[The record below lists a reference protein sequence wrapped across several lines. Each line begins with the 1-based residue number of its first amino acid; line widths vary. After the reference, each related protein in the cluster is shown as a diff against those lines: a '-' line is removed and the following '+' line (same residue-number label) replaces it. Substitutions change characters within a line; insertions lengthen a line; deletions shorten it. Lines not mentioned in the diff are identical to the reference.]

1 MGFELLKKLQKIML
15 FMIIICV
22 PLNNLPKAFTLP
34 GLGGTLSNYFV
45 LVAILMLLYEYLKF
59 GFEINK
65 KVIKF
70 FTVFILWQLV
80 CLIIG
85 LATYEYN
92 ELLSLEQIP
101 KLNTVVHFFSD
112 FEIRVNELLAI
123 KAWLFLRFSKDILFT
138 NNVIFFVTFYIYHLY
153 KANFDAAYKDVRKAV
168 MCLVLIMGAYSFIE
182 LLWLKLGLKFAEDFL
197 INFNSLLYEPKSSH
211 GWWPPLLWNNQLRSI
226 CSEPSFFGTISILC
240 LPFLWSLLFESKN
253 KFLSGILIFY
263 FSLMIVATNS
273 RTAIILT
280 IVTIILLGIITIIN
294 RTMLKQ
300 VLIICC
306 VSVMA
311 FTVNLIDYRQLLNY
325 GKLTMLTAE
334 KYLEQNVV
342 SITESN
348 VRSNSARFANLIA
361 NLKTIKQHPILGVGT
376 GLKDAYIDSNLPEF
390 AFSNSEVRN
399 WSQYMHNEGILK
411 SGYPSLNKFADVC
424 VANGI
429 IGFVLYF
436 TPLIY
441 LSLKLLKNNQK
452 ILGCN
457 YTLLLIIE
465 MIALLGA
472 MFSGSAL
479 IICNGIVWGLLLCKI
494 KSMKN

>member
-70 FTVFILWQLV
+70 FTAFILWQLV

-211 GWWPPLLWNNQLRSI
+211 GWWPPLLWKNQLRSI
-226 CSEPSFFGTISILC
+226 CAEPSFFGIISVLC
-240 LPFLWSLLFESKN
+240 LPFLWSLLFDKKN
-253 KFLSGILIFY
+253 KFLSGLLIFY
-263 FSLMIVATNS
+263 FTLMIAGTNA
-273 RTAIILT
+273 RTAVVLVIAE
-280 IVTIILLGIITIIN
+280 ILLLGVFSIIRRN
-294 RTMLKQ
+294 LLKKFFVILFIT
-300 VLIICC
+300 VL
-306 VSVMA
+306 A
-311 FTVNLIDYRQLLNY
+311 FTANLVDYRQLLNN
-325 GKLTMLTAE
+325 GNIDGISAE
-334 KYLEQNVV
+334 NYFERNVG
-342 SITESN
+342 SITKSN
-348 VRSNSARFANLIA
+348 ARSNSARLANLIA
-361 NLKTIKQHPILGVGT
+361 NLETIKQHLVFGVGT
-376 GLKDAYIDSNLPEF
+376 GLKDGYMYDNLPEF
-390 AFSNSEVRN
+390 SYTNYEVRN
-399 WSQYMHNEGILK
+399 WSRYLYNEGVLK
-411 SGYPSLNKFADVC
+411 AGYPVLNKFVDIAVQ
-424 VANGI
+424 NGLTGLI
-429 IGFVLYF
+429 LYF
-436 TPLIY
+436 LPLLYI
-441 LSLKLLKNNQK
+441 LNKILKLRK
-452 ILGCN
+452 
-457 YTLLLIIE
+457 LIIYDSKAIVLIII
-465 MIALLGA
+465 MVALLGA
-472 MFSGSAL
+472 MMSNSAL
-479 IICNGIVWGLLLCKI
+479 IICNGIVWGLLFCKI
-494 KSMKN
+494 KTMKN